1 MSAPNKRDPFRELKD
16 GWDAIKNQKQP
27 WRSALNNY
35 QQAYTEMKAQGI
47 MPSPNTASPMQTD
60 AAAQPNVELGKP
72 AMTRRKG
79 IQRANAENVVTETPA
94 ITESATIET
103 PTQTL
108 TGTETNAQRPA
119 LVRDYSSLT
128 APKDLQNDRMSGYR
142 TWLNDINNY
151 YGGNILGVDPTTL
164 SPEKQKKYYEDY
176 GLFNTIY
183 SAVSNYDSEVL
194 DEQRKAKEA
203 EEYASTRRSLM
214 EKYLPTTI
222 RAMGYANT
230 GLAADALT
238 DIDAAYAN
246 YALGAKENANQNMS
260 DFASRYQQAIS
271 DYQAQQVAN
280 KQAEAQSLNA
290 AQETEYKNYLAGILN
305 DPSFDTKQ
313 LDTALTLGNISESQH
328 KDLMTKYDEKSAA
341 DAAVPT
347 DTDSDGNTTL
357 KKITISKTQDQSGID
372 MADKTVEF
380 IKGGWK
386 SQGLDKEGLTAEEL
400 AMYSRSIL
408 ARHNTMDSQD
418 LDEVI
423 AIVASGKKIPNG
435 TIFDINDG
443 KGKDLIVYWN
453 GRFYPVKEVEDIEE

>member
-1 MSAPNKRDPFRELKD
+1 MGTGNNSLFAPRENDQMSGLR
-16 GWDAIKNQKQP
+16 GWA
-27 WRSALNNY
+27 
-35 QQAYTEMKAQGI
+35 
-47 MPSPNTASPMQTD
+47 
-60 AAAQPNVELGKP
+60 
-72 AMTRRKG
+72 KG
-79 IQRANAENVVTETPA
+79 I
-94 ITESATIET
+94 
-103 PTQTL
+103 
-108 TGTETNAQRPA
+108 
-119 LVRDYSSLT
+119 
-128 APKDLQNDRMSGYR
+128 ND
-142 TWLNDINNY
+142 Y
-151 YGGNILGVDPTTL
+151 YGGNILTYDPSSL
-164 SPEKQKKYYEDY
+164 DAEGKKKYYEDY
-176 GLFNTIY
+176 GLYTTVS
-183 SAVSNYDSEVL
+183 SAISNYDAEVL
-194 DEQRKAKEA
+194 AEQKKAQEA
-203 EEYASTRRSLM
+203 EEYANTRRLLM
-214 EKYLPTTI
+214 ERYLPEMI
-222 RAMGYANT
+222 RSMGYANT

-238 DIDAAYAN
+238 GINASYDN
-246 YALGAKENANQNMS
+246 YALNARESAAENTNAAMK
-260 DFASRYQQAIS
+260 RYQQAIA
-271 DYQAQQVAN
+271 DYQAGQVAN
-280 KQAEAQSLNA
+280 KQAEDTTLTQ

-313 LDTALTLGNISESQH
+313 LDTALELGNISKSQYE
-328 KDLMTKYDEKSAA
+328 DLMTKYDEKSAA

-380 IKGGWK
+380 IEGGWK

-453 GRFYPVKEVEDIEE
+453 GRFYPVEEVEE